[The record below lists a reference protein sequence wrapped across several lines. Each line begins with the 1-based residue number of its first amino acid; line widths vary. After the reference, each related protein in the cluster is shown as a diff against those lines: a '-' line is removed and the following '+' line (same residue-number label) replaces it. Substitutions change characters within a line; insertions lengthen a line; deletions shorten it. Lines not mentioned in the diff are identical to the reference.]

1 MDRETNGCLLICG
14 PSSTTWHSQTK
25 NRMGA
30 FWENR
35 FWNFGLKWP
44 FVACPLLSVAFWPA
58 QFNLPRTF
66 LARGIDCRK
75 NWSSQDPAWC
85 RKSPFYALFCVFWHK
100 KGKNKIKMM
109 GWKAESA
116 LKHLFG
122 PCSTWNMTSN
132 HAITSRRVF
141 GIIFGVRKA
150 SRTEF
155 AEELTFLAFSSCRFR
170 GVPTS

>member
-44 FVACPLLSVAFWPA
+44 FVAYPLLSVAFRPA

-75 NWSSQDPAWC
+75 NWSSRDSEWC
-85 RKSPFYALFCVFWHK
+85 RKLPFYAIFCVFWHK

-109 GWKAESA
+109 RWKAESFSV
-116 LKHLFG
+116 HF
-122 PCSTWNMTSN
+122 PQSNTSFRPTVAATAFCN
-132 HAITSRRVF
+132 PTVF
-141 GIIFGVRKA
+141 SA
-150 SRTEF
+150 
-155 AEELTFLAFSSCRFR
+155 LTFSPYFSLPPFSLFPLTLPPVLEAFF
-170 GVPTS
+170 V